1 VEKVDRIIKDTL
13 AILCENNGSHVS
25 FDERLAGHST
35 MFIGGSVSAWY
46 VPATPEEL
54 RETVVLLHD
63 AGVRTF
69 VIGNGS
75 NVLMPDGH
83 MDAVAINL
91 ASEYFTHK
99 KFDGCEVSVGA
110 GEKLAPFISL
120 CCARG
125 LSGLEGLVGI
135 PGTIGG
141 ALVMN
146 AGYKSAISNCL
157 VRVKFIDDKGN
168 IRNLEKR
175 GISFGY
181 RRSSFNK
188 EDIIIEAVFGL
199 KEMPLSELREKMQG
213 FFLEK
218 LRSQPL
224 DQKTLGCIFKNPK
237 NSKYKSAELIEKAGM
252 KDAGC
257 GGAVISQKHANF
269 IVNSGNAS
277 AKEVK
282 TLIREV
288 RDKVRTDFSID
299 LVPEIEVL

>member
-1 VEKVDRIIKDTL
+1 VDRTIKDTL
-13 AILCENNGSHVS
+13 AILCEKSGGHVS
-25 FDERLAGHST
+25 FDERLAAHST
-35 MFIGGSVSAWY
+35 MFVGGSVSAWY

-54 RETVVLLHD
+54 QETVVFLRD
-63 AGVRTF
+63 AGVWTF

-75 NVLMPDGH
+75 NVLMPDGPL
-83 MDAVAINL
+83 DAVAINL
-91 ASEYFTHK
+91 GSDYFTHK
-99 KFDGCEVSVGA
+99 KFEGSEVTVGA
-110 GEKLAPFISL
+110 GEKLDSFISL

-135 PGTIGG
+135 PGTVGG

-146 AGYKSAISNCL
+146 AGYKSPISNCL
-157 VRVKFIDDKGN
+157 VRVKLIDGKGN

-175 GISFGY
+175 DISFGY

-199 KEMPLSELREKMQG
+199 KEMPLSDLREKMQG

-224 DQKTLGCIFKNPK
+224 DQKTLGCIFKNPEK
-237 NSKYKSAELIEKAGM
+237 SKYKSAELIEMAGM
-252 KDAGC
+252 KGARC
-257 GGAVISQKHANF
+257 GNAVISQRHSNF

-277 AKEVK
+277 AKDVK

-288 RDKVRTDFSID
+288 QDKVRADFSID
-299 LVPEIEVL
+299 LIPEIEVL